1 MLLSHRETHL
11 PALGARLGTHAVI
24 HTGYRMHVVERRNVV
39 SEDALYL
46 RAFDRMGHLARP
58 TLTVLLEGRARIRA
72 CGEER
77 WLTPG
82 DVSLIGAKAGI
93 EMRQQADPSFL
104 SFAIEWDAGWLSS
117 ARPEGFEVGT
127 LRPLEIEALRAT
139 ARELAHRDVR
149 PEHAAAA
156 VARVLAILR
165 AAGAPFDAV
174 GPDELEE
181 PVAPGMRLVGEA
193 LDQILSHLEGRPMSV
208 DLETTLGVCARQVN
222 RIVAEYNRRYGFN
235 AAGWR
240 DTRNRRQLLMGS
252 ALMTA
257 PGATSEQVA
266 AAVGYSSARAF
277 CRALAD
283 AGLPSPAAIEPAVR
297 NLA

>member
-11 PALGARLGTHAVI
+11 PALGARLETHAVI
-24 HTGYRMHVVERRNVV
+24 HTGYRVHVVERRNVV

-58 TLTVLLEGRARIRA
+58 TLTVLIEGRARIRA

-77 WLTPG
+77 WLAPG
-82 DVSLIGAKAGI
+82 DLSLIGAKAGI
-93 EMRQQADPSFL
+93 EMRQQADPTFL

-117 ARPEGFEVGT
+117 ARPDGLAVGT
-127 LRPLEIEALRAT
+127 LRPHEIGALRSA
-139 ARELAHRDVR
+139 AAELASRDVT
-149 PEHAAAA
+149 PEQAAAT
-156 VARVLAILR
+156 VARVLSILR

-174 GPDELEE
+174 GPDSLAQ
-181 PVAPGMRLVGEA
+181 PVPPGMRHVGEA

-222 RIVAEYNRRYGFN
+222 RVVAEFNKRYGFN

-240 DTRNRRQLLMGS
+240 DTRNRRQLLMGA

-257 PGATSEQVA
+257 PGATGERVA
-266 AAVGYSSARAF
+266 ATVGYSSARAF